1 MSVHWLFDREDNQ
14 ALTDDYKRI
23 TEQFRELQKKS
34 RWEKYSSLTFII
46 LGFYEQYFFRILWNK
61 GRYYHYLPFLFR
73 HFQTTDQ
80 KKFHDIWAMNEEQ
93 VRELVHS
100 VLEEDRIIH
109 EQQLGLPWE
118 APDL

>member
-1 MSVHWLFDREDNQ
+1 M
-14 ALTDDYKRI
+14 T
-23 TEQFRELQKKS
+23 
-34 RWEKYSSLTFII
+34 
-46 LGFYEQYFFRILWNK
+46 
-61 GRYYHYLPFLFR
+61 FLFR

-109 EQQLGLPWE
+109 EQQLRLPWE